1 MARKGFGHGL
11 SAILTGPDAA
21 VVRSDDRV
29 ESLDVAAVSY
39 APDQPRT
46 HIDTEALASLARS
59 IGKQG
64 VIQPIVVRP
73 NKTGGYWLVAGERRL
88 RATREA
94 GIARIPAIVREI
106 GDRESLVIA
115 LVENLQRE
123 DLNAIDEARSIA
135 RLIQHFGLTHQGA
148 ADALGRSRSSVSN
161 SLRLLELDSE
171 VQELVVDGRL
181 DMGQARALLTLEREE
196 QRRYAHQI
204 LDGALTARE
213 AEQLVRRARQP
224 PRTRSSRPTSID
236 PRVPERWRDRVAIV
250 RTRKGANIRLTAL
263 GDEELEAFLDWLR
276 ERVARRGSC
285 DSVP

>member
-11 SAILTGPDAA
+11 SAILTDPDAA

-224 PRTRSSRPTSID
+224 PRTRSSRPTSND
-236 PRVPERWRDRVAIV
+236 PRVPEHWRDRVAIV

-276 ERVARRGSC
+276 ERDARRGGC
-285 DSVP
+285 DPVP